1 MFSRLRKPVVHV
13 KSANRAARN
22 LLVVGSALLLVVC
35 FLAVAPGYARAANV
49 QPATANF
56 AQPCG
61 NPGTPPQ
68 VQHVVWI
75 WMENESYSGVIGN
88 ANAPYQTAL
97 AHKCGTPTN
106 FHNES
111 HPSLDNYIAATDGQ
125 SILNT
130 SFLNDC
136 SPNPATKYCVSSYP
150 SIFSQVQASGETW
163 AGYDEDMPS
172 NCDQTNSGNYAVRHN
187 PAAYYPALSTCGQY
201 DVPMGTLSTQTGAFY
216 SAVQGGTLP
225 NFSFITPNLI
235 DDAHNSS
242 TATGDAWL
250 SQVVPLI
257 ISGPN
262 YQSGNTVIFITND
275 EGAGPDLVNGEDCAN
290 PVLDVNQPSCHIPT
304 IVVAPY
310 VPAGTLDGAF
320 YTHYSLLRTTE
331 ELLGLPLLGLA
342 TSANSMTANFNLGT
356 VTNTTVLPAPPTDL
370 AAAPTSPT
378 QVNLSWQPSTPGNVP
393 VSDYQVMRNG
403 TAIGTTT
410 GTTYTDTTAS
420 AGASYSYTVSA
431 IDSNGL
437 VSLPS
442 VPVAFTMPVLNN
454 LLVNPGFESWS
465 GGAPVG
471 WTTYG
476 PATTLTQSTDAH
488 SGSYSVKVAT
498 TSTSYAAAGVNDGA
512 PPTISSTTGGTTYNA
527 SCWVKASAFITI
539 NVQLHEDKQNGASA
553 NTAAVSSL
561 MVPNTISWNQVQV
574 SYTAIG
580 TGNKL
585 PLSVY
590 STNTVS
596 GGATFEVDDCSLYT
610 GTASG
615 TTPPAAPANLTAT
628 AVSPTQVSLAWTAAV
643 PGSAPISS
651 YQVYRN
657 GTLLATV
664 PGTTDTDSSVSPST
678 SYSYYVIAVDANSA
692 DSPASNTAAVT
703 TPALIPPSAP
713 GNLTAT
719 AVSPAQVNLSW
730 TAATPG
736 NEPIAGYQIVRN
748 GSVIGTAAA
757 TAASYSDTTASA
769 GMTYN
774 YTVAAVDSLND
785 IGAASN
791 TATVTT
797 PTVLNLLAN
806 PGFEQWSG
814 GLPVGWT
821 TYGPATTLTQ
831 STDAHSGSYSVKI
844 ATTSSTYAASG
855 INDGAKPTISSTVA
869 GTTYTASCWV
879 KASASITVTVQL
891 HEVTQNW
898 ASVNTA
904 AVSSLH
910 LPTTTS
916 WYQIQVTYTTI
927 GTGNK
932 MPLSVYSTNTVS
944 GGATFQVDDCS
955 LSGGT

>member
-1 MFSRLRKPVVHV
+1 
-13 KSANRAARN
+13 
-22 LLVVGSALLLVVC
+22 
-35 FLAVAPGYARAANV
+35 
-49 QPATANF
+49 
-56 AQPCG
+56 
-61 NPGTPPQ
+61 
-68 VQHVVWI
+68 
-75 WMENESYSGVIGN
+75 MENESYSSVIGN

-97 AHKCGTPTN
+97 ANECGTPTN

-125 SILNT
+125 SVLNT

-136 SPNPATKYCVSSYP
+136 SPNLTTKYCVSSYP
-150 SIFSQVQASGETW
+150 SIFSQVEAAGETW

-172 NCDQTNSGNYAVRHN
+172 NCYRANSGNYAVRHN
-187 PAAYYPALSTCGQY
+187 PAVYYPALSTCGQY
-201 DVPMGTLSTQTGAFY
+201 DVPMGSPSTETGAFY
-216 SAVQGGTLP
+216 DTVRGGTLP
-225 NFSFITPNLI
+225 SFSVITPNLI

-250 SQVVPLI
+250 SQIVPFM

-275 EGAGPDLVNGEDCAN
+275 EGAGADQVKGEDCAN

-310 VPAGTLDGAF
+310 VPAGTVDGTF
-320 YTHYSLLRTTE
+320 YSHYSLLRTTE

-356 VTNTTVLPAPPTDL
+356 VSDTTVLPAPPTDL

-393 VSDYQVMRNG
+393 VSDYQVLRNG

-410 GTTYTDTTAS
+410 GTTYTDTSAS
-420 AGASYSYTVSA
+420 PGASYSYAVNA

-442 VPVAFTMPVLNN
+442 VPAAFTMPVLDN

-465 GGAPVG
+465 GGAAAG
-471 WTTYG
+471 WALYG
-476 PATTLTQSTDAH
+476 ADTTLTQSADAH
-488 SGSYSVKVAT
+488 TGSYSVKVAT
-498 TSTSYAAAGVNDGA
+498 TSTSYAAAGIKDGA
-512 PPTISSTTGGTTYNA
+512 TPTISSTTTGTTYNA

-539 NVQLHEDKQNGASA
+539 NVQLHEEKQSGASA

-561 MVPNTISWNQVQV
+561 MVPNTTSWNQVQV
-574 SYTAIG
+574 SDTAIG
-580 TGNKL
+580 SGNKL

-590 STNTVS
+590 STNMVS

-610 GTASG
+610 GAGASP
-615 TTPPAAPANLTAT
+615 TPPGPPGNLTAT
-628 AVSPTQVSLAWTAAV
+628 AVSPTQVSLAWSASQ

-651 YQVYRN
+651 YQIYRN
-657 GTLLATV
+657 GALLATA
-664 PGTTDTDSSVSPST
+664 PGTTYVDTSVSPGT
-678 SYSYYVIAVDANSA
+678 LNSYYVIAVDANSE
-692 DSPASNTAAVT
+692 DSPASNTATVT

-713 GNLTAT
+713 ANLTAA
-719 AVSPAQVNLSW
+719 AVGPTQVNLSW

-736 NEPIAGYQIVRN
+736 NEPIASYQIVRN

-757 TAASYSDTTASA
+757 TSVSYSDTSASA

-774 YTVAAVDSLND
+774 YTVAAVDSLGD
-785 IGAASN
+785 VGPASLA
-791 TATVTT
+791 ATVTT
-797 PTVLNLLAN
+797 PAVLNLLAN
-806 PGFEQWSG
+806 PGFEEWSG

-831 STDAHSGSYSVKI
+831 SSDAHSGSYSVMI
-844 ATTSSTYAASG
+844 ATTSSKYAAAG
-855 INDGAKPTISSTVA
+855 INDGAKPTVSSTVA
-869 GTTYTASCWV
+869 GTAYTASCWV
-879 KASASITVTVQL
+879 KATATITVTVQL
-891 HEVTQNW
+891 HEDHQNG
-898 ASVNTA
+898 ASANA
-904 AVSSLH
+904 AATSSLH

-916 WYQIQVTYTTI
+916 WYQIQVSYTTI
-927 GTGNK
+927 GNGNK
-932 MPLSVYSTNTVS
+932 MPLSVYSTNTIA
-944 GGATFQVDDCS
+944 GGASFEVDDCS
-955 LSGGT
+955 LSSSS